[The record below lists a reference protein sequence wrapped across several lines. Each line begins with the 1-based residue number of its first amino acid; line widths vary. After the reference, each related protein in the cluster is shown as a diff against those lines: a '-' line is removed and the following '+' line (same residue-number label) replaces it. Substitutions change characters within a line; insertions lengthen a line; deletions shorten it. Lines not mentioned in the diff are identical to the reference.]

1 MCREVTGDPHLW
13 KASWLAT
20 LTQLAE
26 TPKFYGGYRRNNG
39 STLNFSAAYKKGQT
53 SLGDS
58 GGGQKTAKCHSQQRK
73 RSARMKHLL
82 AMWRPGEAVRRHHCQ
97 VLTPLGLQAHLC
109 FDGIQLCHSLLSSQS
124 SCFKFLPPSNCD
136 GQQDGTGCIQRHERE
151 RKQEKHSKERQ
162 KRWCESH
169 SPQAWLSS
177 ALPDQLFPKLR
188 QSAHLHDASISS
200 LAELG
205 SPHILWPQR
214 IFAKPRNLQRVLQ
227 TRMPN
232 YYLII
237 QWAQIRRRQVKPQI
251 NLMPYAMGCIIQQP
265 SKAGI
270 YTICGFILFHVKK
283 HGHTSKQTQLNLNY
297 PVEDY
302 PRFLL
307 FLLFSCCPFFS
318 PSGDSSVIKERWWQA
333 GQ

>member
-1 MCREVTGDPHLW
+1 MGFSCAAPYCPANHPVLN
-13 KASWLAT
+13 SFLL
-20 LTQLAE
+20 LTVMDSRMEQVA
-26 TPKFYGGYRRNNG
+26 FNG
-39 STLNFSAAYKKGQT
+39 MKENESKKST
-53 SLGDS
+53 
-58 GGGQKTAKCHSQQRK
+58 QRK
-73 RSARMKHLL
+73 GRNGDAR
-82 AMWRPGEAVRRHHCQ
+82 ATVRRPG
-97 VLTPLGLQAHLC
+97 
-109 FDGIQLCHSLLSSQS
+109 
-124 SCFKFLPPSNCD
+124 
-136 GQQDGTGCIQRHERE
+136 
-151 RKQEKHSKERQ
+151 
-162 KRWCESH
+162 SH
-169 SPQAWLSS
+169 R
-177 ALPDQLFPKLR
+177 PDELFPKLR
-188 QSAHLHDASISS
+188 QGAHLHDASISS

-205 SPHILWPQR
+205 SPHIPWPQR

>member
-1 MCREVTGDPHLW
+1 MPGGNWWSTPLEGNFNTTGWD
-13 KASWLAT
+13 
-20 LTQLAE
+20 
-26 TPKFYGGYRRNNG
+26 PKFYGGYRRNNG

-53 SLGDS
+53 PLGDS

-82 AMWRPGEAVRRHHCQ
+82 AMWRPGEAMRRHHCQ

-177 ALPDQLFPKLR
+177 A
-188 QSAHLHDASISS
+188 
-200 LAELG
+200 
-205 SPHILWPQR
+205 
-214 IFAKPRNLQRVLQ
+214 
-227 TRMPN
+227 
-232 YYLII
+232 
-237 QWAQIRRRQVKPQI
+237 RRAI
-251 NLMPYAMGCIIQQP
+251 
-265 SKAGI
+265 SKAQARCSSAWCL
-270 YTICGFILFHVKK
+270 YFLTRWTRVTTHPL
-283 HGHTSKQTQLNLNY
+283 TSENFCETEKLTKSTANTDAKLLSHNSMSPNQTETSETPN
-297 PVEDY
+297 
-302 PRFLL
+302 
-307 FLLFSCCPFFS
+307 
-318 PSGDSSVIKERWWQA
+318 
-333 GQ
+333 